1 MTVKMFLAAGSRLA
15 IDFASAKI
23 PMKIPFSGGKGQFL
37 NDFSRKNP
45 DGRIFLQFCVTII
58 AQIRHDPGIVGY
70 SLALKREKTR
80 DAVPFLLTPSICQV
94 GVLRRPLVYL
104 ASLAALRR
112 DTIPH

>member
-70 SLALKREKTR
+70 SFGLETR
-80 DAVPFLLTPSICQV
+80 KDPGCRPFPF
-94 GVLRRPLVYL
+94 
-104 ASLAALRR
+104 
-112 DTIPH
+112 DT